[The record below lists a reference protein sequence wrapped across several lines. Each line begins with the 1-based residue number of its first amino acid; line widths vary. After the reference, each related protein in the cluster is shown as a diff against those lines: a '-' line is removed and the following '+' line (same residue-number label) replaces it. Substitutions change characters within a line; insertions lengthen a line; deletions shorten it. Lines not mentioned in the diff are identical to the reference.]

1 MPPLLIG
8 NIKSVVGHRCEV
20 LLHSELKSMHVTHD
34 GTLYSVGQLGS
45 YVIVPNAFER
55 IVGTVTGTRLLEV
68 VAGKEADQVI
78 SSDKKVLRIALIGT
92 ITEGKFERGVREFP
106 LVNDDVFL
114 ADQDDYNTMF
124 GGELQPQCLE
134 IGTLAD
140 MERFRVPLDIDRL
153 LSKPVAVVGTTGAG
167 KSYTVARLLRLF
179 LKYAQPQVLVL
190 DLHGEYTTCFG
201 NDARVL
207 SVDSGLEIPYWLF
220 NYQELQDLCIDRN
233 EREAPNQ
240 AVIFKKKVLEAKQEA
255 QKTEGLN
262 LGDSFS
268 IDSPIFFDI
277 QHVYREIENLN
288 EQMIPGANKLK
299 QGDFFGQFNRFLVRL
314 EARLADYRYNF
325 LFRPC
330 RYTSSMSFRTFLE
343 QVSGRGA
350 EPRKITILDLSGM
363 PSDVI
368 QSVVSLLC
376 RIIFDF
382 TFWNKDREKSPL
394 LLVCEEAHNRSNGD
408 FSRSLFQN
416 EDREKSP
423 LLLVCEEAHNYA
435 ARDRESES
443 RRAIERLAKEG
454 RKYGLGLMVVSQR
467 PSDVSETVLSQ
478 CNNFIVMR
486 LSNPRDQEYVR
497 ALVTDQY
504 EDLMEILPALR
515 RGEALILG
523 DSTLMPLRVR
533 IDPFVDASHIPQ
545 SQDVSFHEAWSSVS
559 DPNFDEII
567 QCWRRQ

>member
-8 NIKSVVGHRCEV
+8 NIKSVVGYRCEV

-34 GTLYSVGQLGS
+34 GRLYSIGQMGS
-45 YVIVPNAFER
+45 YVIVPNAFDK
-55 IVGTVTGTRLLEV
+55 IVGIVTETRLLEV

-78 SSDKKVLRIALIGT
+78 LSDKKVLKIALIGT

-124 GGELQPQCLE
+124 GGAPEPQCVDV
-134 IGTLAD
+134 GCLAD
-140 MERFRVPLDIDRL
+140 MERFRVPLDVDRL

-167 KSYTVARLLRLF
+167 KSYAVARLLRLF
-179 LKYAQPQVLVL
+179 LRYEQPHILIL

-201 NDARVL
+201 DDARVL
-207 SVDSGLEIPYWLF
+207 SVESGLEIPYWLF

-240 AVIFKKKVLEAKQEA
+240 AVIFKQKVLEQKQSA
-255 QKTEGLN
+255 QASEGLN

-268 IDSPIFFDI
+268 IDSPIYFDI
-277 QHVYREIENLN
+277 QRVYREIKNLN
-288 EQMIPGANKLK
+288 EEMVQGSRGPR

-314 EARLADYRYNF
+314 EARLADYRYHF
-325 LFRPC
+325 IFRPTK
-330 RYTSSMSFRTFLE
+330 YVSSASFKTFLQE
-343 QVSGRGA
+343 VFGRGDD
-350 EPRKITILDLSGM
+350 PKKVTVLDMSGM

-382 TFWNKDREKSPL
+382 TFWNKER
-394 LLVCEEAHNRSNGD
+394 G
-408 FSRSLFQN
+408 
-416 EDREKSP
+416 KSP

-467 PSDVSETVLSQ
+467 PSDLSETVLSQ
-478 CNNFIVMR
+478 CNNFIVLR
-486 LSNPRDQEYVR
+486 LSNPRDQEYIR

-504 EDLMEILPALR
+504 EDLMQILPALR

-523 DSTLMPLRVR
+523 DSTLMPLRVK
-533 IDPFVDASHIPQ
+533 IDPFNDSSHIPR
-545 SQDVSFHEAWSSVS
+545 SQDVSFYGAWSSVS
-559 DPNFDEII
+559 DLNFDEII
-567 QCWRRQ
+567 ECWRKQRKASTT

>member
-34 GTLYSVGQLGS
+34 GKLYSVGQLGS
-45 YVIVPNAFER
+45 YVIVPNAFEK
-55 IVGTVTGTRLLEV
+55 IVGVVTETRLLEV
-68 VAGKEADQVI
+68 VAGKESEQVI
-78 SSDKKVLRIALIGT
+78 LSDKKVLKIALIGT
-92 ITEGKFERGVREFP
+92 ITAGKFERGVREFP

-114 ADQDDYNTMF
+114 ADQSDYNVMF
-124 GGELQPQCLE
+124 GGDLQEHCVD
-134 IGTLAD
+134 IGSLAD
-140 MERFRVPLDIDRL
+140 MVRFRVPLDVDKLI
-153 LSKPVAVVGTTGAG
+153 SKPVAVVGTTGAG

-179 LKYAQPQVLVL
+179 LRYAQPSVLVL
-190 DLHGEYTTCFG
+190 DLHGEYTKCFG

-207 SVDSGLEIPYWLF
+207 SVENGLEIPYWLF

-240 AVIFKKKVLEAKQEA
+240 AVIFKQKVLEQKQA
-255 QKTEGLN
+255 TQVSEGLN

-268 IDSPIFFDI
+268 IDSPIYFDL
-277 QHVYREIENLN
+277 QNVYREIQRLN
-288 EQMIPGANKLK
+288 EEMIAGARGQK

-325 LFRPC
+325 IFKPRK
-330 RYTSSMSFRTFLE
+330 YVSSASFKTLLE
-343 QVSGRGA
+343 EVFGRGSD
-350 EPRKITILDLSGM
+350 PKKITVLDMSGM

-394 LLVCEEAHNRSNGD
+394 LLVCEEAHN
-408 FSRSLFQN
+408 
-416 EDREKSP
+416 
-423 LLLVCEEAHNYA
+423 YA
-435 ARDRESES
+435 ARDKDTES
-443 RRAIERLAKEG
+443 RRAVERLAKEG

-467 PSDVSETVLSQ
+467 PSDLSETVLSQ
-478 CNNFIVMR
+478 CNNFVVLR
-486 LSNPRDQEYVR
+486 LSNPRDQEYIR

-504 EDLMEILPALR
+504 EDLMQILPALR

-523 DSTLMPLRVR
+523 DAALMPLRVR
-533 IDPFVDASHIPQ
+533 IDPFTDASHIPH
-545 SQDVSFHEAWSSVS
+545 SQDVSFHEAWSADSAI
-559 DPNFDEII
+559 DFDEII
-567 QCWRRQ
+567 QCWRKQRKSNSS

>member
-34 GTLYSVGQLGS
+34 GSLYSVGQLGS
-45 YVIVPNAFER
+45 YVIVPNAFDR
-55 IVGTVTGTRLLEV
+55 IVGTVTETRLLEV

-394 LLVCEEAHNRSNGD
+394 LLVCEEAHN
-408 FSRSLFQN
+408 
-416 EDREKSP
+416 
-423 LLLVCEEAHNYA
+423 YA

-467 PSDVSETVLSQ
+467 PLDVSETVLSQ

-504 EDLMEILPALR
+504 EDLMQILPALR

-533 IDPFVDASHIPQ
+533 IDPFTDASHVPH
-545 SQDVSFHEAWSSVS
+545 SQDVSFHDAWSSVNEV
-559 DPNFDEII
+559 NFDEII
-567 QCWRRQ
+567 QCWRKQRK

>member
-20 LLHSELKSMHVTHD
+20 LLHSALKSMHVTHD
-34 GTLYSVGQLGS
+34 GALYSVGQLGS
-45 YVIVPNAFER
+45 YVIVPNAFDR
-55 IVGTVTGTRLLEV
+55 IVGIVTETRLLEV

-78 SSDKKVLRIALIGT
+78 SSDKKVLKIALVGT

-114 ADQDDYNTMF
+114 ADQGDYNTMF

-134 IGTLAD
+134 VGTLAD
-140 MERFRVPLDIDRL
+140 MERFRVPLDVDKL
-153 LSKPVAVVGTTGAG
+153 LSKPVAIVGTTGAG
-167 KSYTVARLLRLF
+167 KSYTVAKLLRLF
-179 LKYAQPQVLVL
+179 LRYVQAQILVL

-201 NDARVL
+201 SDARVL
-207 SVDSGLEIPYWLF
+207 SVENGLEIPYWLF
-220 NYQELQDLCIDRN
+220 NYQELQDLCIDRS

-240 AVIFKKKVLEAKQEA
+240 AVIFKQKVLEAKQAA
-255 QKTEGLN
+255 QASEGLN

-268 IDSPIFFDI
+268 IDSPIYFDI
-277 QHVYREIENLN
+277 QRVYQEIKNLN
-288 EQMIPGANKLK
+288 EEMVQGTRGQR

-325 LFRPC
+325 LFRPR
-330 RYTSSMSFRTFLE
+330 RYASSGSFKTFLE
-343 QVSGRGA
+343 QVSGRGI
-350 EPRKITILDLSGM
+350 ESRKITILDLSGM

-382 TFWNKDREKSPL
+382 TFWNKE
-394 LLVCEEAHNRSNGD
+394 
-408 FSRSLFQN
+408 
-416 EDREKSP
+416 REKSP

-443 RRAIERLAKEG
+443 RRAIERFAKEG
-454 RKYGLGLMVVSQR
+454 RKYGLGLLVVSQR
-467 PSDVSETVLSQ
+467 PSDLSETVLSQ
-478 CNNFIVMR
+478 CNNFIVLR

-533 IDPFVDASHIPQ
+533 IDPFVEASHIPQ

-567 QCWRRQ
+567 QCWRRQRKSGTA